1 MYLYYLRYIQKPNFM
16 ILTTPQRLVLQISIA
31 LTLWY
36 STTLYSQQ
44 VDVSTLNKEQLKSTI
59 DSVSFKVKNSV
70 VLLQLLRR
78 SKELQDFSAIYDV
91 SNNLGVFFESKFQ
104 NDSSLYYFNT
114 SEYIYESASLKE
126 KSIEKL
132 YLNKGRV
139 LMRMGLIHR
148 AIEYFTK
155 AYELYLES
163 GDYTSA
169 NGSKI
174 NISFC
179 YSELKEY
186 DKSIA
191 IIKEVM
197 NDSSHIDDLMKMGGY
212 NGISIAYEELKDYDE
227 AIKWVRKGIDI
238 ANSKE
243 NFPVLSIL
251 YSNLGLYH
259 SGKKEYGKA
268 LEYGFKG
275 KKLADSI
282 DYHRNEGIEYGN
294 LGGYYLGLEAY
305 AKAEE
310 YLTKGIEGNTNY
322 DSLKEIY
329 IDFIKLYQQ
338 QNKPEKEILMYE
350 TYTSLLDSVAIQ
362 KDIDYIKTVDKQ
374 RELIEQEYKN
384 KELIAEN
391 KWIVEK
397 NAKQKIA
404 IIGLLIIVLISL
416 LCIYLLYKYKKN
428 RQVISELKSSEK
440 QLLEEQIRL
449 RDNELDASAIAI
461 AQRVEVLNTI
471 KEELETIKDDN
482 PKLVAVNKTVKN
494 LIQSSSDI
502 SLVTDRIES
511 QYPTLAIEL
520 KNKHPELSDTE
531 IRYCLLTKL
540 NLSLKETASMLNVT
554 PNTVKVTRSR
564 LKKKMGIPSDLS
576 FKSYLDQ
583 IYNLTADVKHSLSIS

>member
-1 MYLYYLRYIQKPNFM
+1 M
-16 ILTTPQRLVLQISIA
+16 ILIPLKRLVLQISIA
-31 LTLWY
+31 LTLLHN
-36 STTLYSQQ
+36 TTLYSQQ
-44 VDVSTLNKEQLKSTI
+44 LDISTLNKEQLKSTI
-59 DSVSFKVKNSV
+59 DSVSFKAKNSG
-70 VLLQLLRR
+70 VLLQLLKR
-78 SKELQDFSAIYDV
+78 SKELQDFSAQYDILHK
-91 SNNLGVFFESKFQ
+91 LGSYYFVKAEK
-104 NDSSLYYFNT
+104 DSSLYYFNT
-114 SEYIYESASLKE
+114 SEYIYESVSLTE

-132 YLNKGRV
+132 YLDKGRV
-139 LMRMGLIHR
+139 LMRMGLISR

-155 AYELYLES
+155 AYEIYLES
-163 GDYTSA
+163 GDYTAA
-169 NGSKI
+169 NGSKM

-186 DKSIA
+186 DKSIT
-191 IIKEVM
+191 IIKEVL

-212 NGISIAYEELKDYDE
+212 NGISIAYDELKEYDE

-238 ANSKE
+238 ANRKE

-259 SGKKEYGKA
+259 SGKKEYKKA

-275 KKLADSI
+275 QKLADSI
-282 DYHRNEGIEYGN
+282 GYHRNEGIENGN
-294 LGGYYLGLEAY
+294 LGGYYLGLEKY

-329 IDFIKLYQQ
+329 TNFIELYQQ
-338 QNKPEKEILMYE
+338 QNKPEKEISMYE

-362 KDIDYIKTVDKQ
+362 KDIDYINTVDKQ

-384 KELIAEN
+384 KELLAEN
-391 KWIVEK
+391 KWIIEK

-404 IIGLLIIVLISL
+404 IIGLLIIVIISL

-482 PKLVAVNKTVKN
+482 PKLVQVNKTVKN

-511 QYPTLAIEL
+511 QYPTLTIEL

-540 NLSLKETASMLNVT
+540 NLSLKETAAMLNVT

-564 LKKKMGIPSDLS
+564 LKKKMDIHQEVS
-576 FKSYLDQ
+576 FKEYLDK
-583 IYNLTADVKHSLSIS
+583 ICVHTVASL